1 MNYLKIDKTPG
12 PEDDY
17 SPILKSLRDGN
28 FFVTTGEILIRNYTR
43 GGHRQSAHDYR

>member
-28 FFVTTGEILIRNYTR
+28 FFVTTGEILIRNYTVAGTGR
-43 GGHRQSAHDYR
+43 